1 MMTDPGNNLYAPYL
15 AALVSMDKPACVQ
28 LVLKA
33 VSEGRIGL
41 VDLYTEVL
49 ARALN
54 ELSDSELGQPDAIW
68 REHVRSEI
76 TRTVIE
82 CCYPAVVAEV
92 NARAQDRSAA
102 DRTGGAKKRVMI
114 VLPAEE
120 FHELGA
126 RMGADFFQLAGFET
140 LFVGANTPVES
151 ILNGIGHFQ
160 PDYVDLHVVNY
171 YNLFKAKDLL
181 NQIQHQYPKVRL
193 LASGGAFSGEAGQLE
208 RFGPVCLVRSLADI
222 EALLEETP

>member
-1 MMTDPGNNLYAPYL
+1 MMTDAPSDFFAQYR
-15 AALVSMDKPACVQ
+15 AALANMDKPACVQ
-28 LVLKA
+28 MVLTA
-33 VSEGRIGL
+33 VSDGTTGL
-41 VDLYTEVL
+41 VDLYQGVL

-54 ELSDSELGQPDAIW
+54 ELSESELGLPDAIW

-82 CCYPAVVAEV
+82 CCYPAVVAEEK
-92 NARAQDRSAA
+92 AREQGRPAM
-102 DRTGGAKKRVMI
+102 DRTTVTKKRVMI

-120 FHELGA
+120 YHELGA

-140 LFVGANTPVES
+140 LFVGANTPAES
-151 ILNGIGHFQ
+151 ILNGISHFK

-181 NQIQHQYPKVRL
+181 SQIQRQYPGVRL

>member
-1 MMTDPGNNLYAPYL
+1 MMTDLRKDLYDQYHAVL
-15 AALVSMDKPACVQ
+15 ACMDKPTCVH
-28 LVLKA
+28 LVLAA
-33 VSEGRIGL
+33 VSEGKIGL
-41 VDLYTEVL
+41 VDLYSDVL
-49 ARALN
+49 AKALN
-54 ELSDSELGQPDAIW
+54 ELSESELGQTGAIW

-92 NARAQDRSAA
+92 KVREQGRLAA
-102 DRTGGAKKRVMI
+102 DRAAGAKKRVMI
-114 VLPAEE
+114 VLPVEE
-120 FHELGA
+120 YHELGA

-140 LFVGANTPVES
+140 LFVGANTPTES

-181 NQIQHQYPKVRL
+181 SQIQRQYPKVRL

-208 RFGPVCLVRSLADI
+208 RFGPVCLVRSYADI
-222 EALLEETP
+222 ESLLKETS

>member
-1 MMTDPGNNLYAPYL
+1 MTTDPTTNLHDQYR
-15 AALVSMDKPACVQ
+15 AALTRLDKPTCVQ
-28 LVLKA
+28 LVLAA
-33 VSEGRIGL
+33 VSAGQIGL
-41 VDLYTEVL
+41 VDLYTDVL

-76 TRTVIE
+76 TRTILE
-82 CCYPAVVAEV
+82 CCYPAVIAEAKAREQGREAAGRLAEV
-92 NARAQDRSAA
+92 
-102 DRTGGAKKRVMI
+102 KKRVMI

-120 FHELGA
+120 YHELGA

-140 LFVGANTPVES
+140 LFVGANTPVDS
-151 ILNGIGHFQ
+151 ILNGIGYFQ

-171 YNLFKAKDLL
+171 YNLFKARDLL
-181 NQIQHQYPKVRL
+181 AQIQRQYPKVRL
-193 LASGGAFSGEAGQLE
+193 LASGSAFAGETGQLD

-222 EALLEETP
+222 EALLEERP

>member
-1 MMTDPGNNLYAPYL
+1 MTDLTEDLYVQYSTAL
-15 AALVSMDKPACVQ
+15 ARMDKPVCVQ
-28 LVLKA
+28 LVLAA
-33 VSEGRIGL
+33 VSGGSIGL
-41 VDLYTEVL
+41 EDLYQGVL
-49 ARALN
+49 AKALN
-54 ELSDSELGQPDAIW
+54 ELSESELGQPDAIW

-82 CCYPAVVAEV
+82 CCYPAVVAAV
-92 NARAQDRSAA
+92 NAREQGKPAEDRMV
-102 DRTGGAKKRVMI
+102 GAKKRVMI
-114 VLPAEE
+114 VLPSEE

-140 LFVGANTPVES
+140 LFVGANTPTES
-151 ILNGIGHFQ
+151 ILNGVGYFQ

-181 NQIQHQYPKVRL
+181 GQIRRQYPKVRL

-222 EALLEETP
+222 EALLEKTS